1 MFRTLTA
8 FVFGGLLSV
17 AVNSAQAAALDTSP
31 TARPHVSLMLGIARV
46 GDRLVA
52 VGEKGSILLSDDN
65 GKTWRGVS
73 TGTDATLTHV
83 TTIGPKIAYA
93 VGWDG
98 TILRTDDAGDSWVK
112 EHEDPSQDNGL
123 FAVAGLPDGRAL
135 AAGSYG
141 LFYETQDGK
150 SWTEMHNDTLD
161 PDAHTNALITPAP
174 GRVVLAGEA
183 GNLYVSDDGAKVW
196 RHLDFPYQGS
206 LFGALALGADDWIVF
221 GLRGHALRTRDAG
234 VHWEQLDTTTTVGLM
249 GGTVLKDGR
258 VVLVG
263 TGGTVIISNAD
274 VTRFDPIPQAQHE
287 TLSDVAETADGG
299 LIAVGDAGISTD
311 GSSFVRIMVPA
322 KVAAK

>member
-1 MFRTLTA
+1 MLRTLTA
-8 FVFGGLLSV
+8 FVFGALLSV
-17 AVNSAQAAALDTSP
+17 AVSPAQAAELDTKP

-52 VGEKGSILLSDDN
+52 VGERGSILLSEDS
-65 GKTWRGVS
+65 GKTWRGVP
-73 TGTDATLTHV
+73 TDTRATLTHV
-83 TTIGPKIAYA
+83 TFVGPKSAYA

-112 EHEDPSQDNGL
+112 QHEDPSQDNGL
-123 FAVAGLPDGRAL
+123 FTVVGFPDGRAL

-150 SWTEMHNDTLD
+150 SWTDLHSDTLD
-161 PDAHTNALITPAP
+161 PDAHTNAMITPAP
-174 GRVVLAGEA
+174 GRVVLAGET
-183 GNLYVSDDGAKVW
+183 GNVYVSDDGDKTW

-206 LFGALALGADDWIVF
+206 LFGALALGADDWVVF
-221 GLRGHALRTRDAG
+221 GLRGHVLRTRDAG
-234 VHWEQLDTTTTVGLM
+234 AHWAQLETPTPVGLM

-263 TGGTVIISNAD
+263 SGGTAIISNAD
-274 VTRFDPIPQAQHE
+274 VTKFDALPQEQHQ
-287 TLSDVAETADGG
+287 TLSDVVEAPDGS
-299 LIAVGDAGISTD
+299 LVAVGEAGISTD
-311 GSSFVRIMVPA
+311 ESSFVRIAVPA